1 MHKNEKPHDDIPF
14 FQYLKGA
21 FEVELL
27 STDSFFRNWKEV
39 FFVVFVAFVYISG
52 RYTVQK
58 QLAQIERLNK
68 ELIDK
73 RFESLNRSSDLI
85 GVSRPSQVKALIL
98 KQGISLEESDQPAYT
113 LND

>member
-1 MHKNEKPHDDIPF
+1 MSENKKKQDEVPF
-14 FQYLKGA
+14 LQYLKRA
-21 FEVELL
+21 FEIDLI
-27 STDSFFRNWKEV
+27 STDSFLSHWKRV

-52 RYTVQK
+52 RYSVQT

-68 ELIDK
+68 ALVDV
-73 RFESLNRSSDLI
+73 RFEALNRSSDLI

-113 LND
+113 LNN